1 MLGSS
6 DEARPR
12 DPVHIKVEEPEE
24 MAYWMN
30 ALKVDEST
38 LRNAI
43 QAVGFAAADVRDYLK
58 WRQAAHP
65 A

>member
-1 MLGSS
+1 MSGSS
-6 DEARPR
+6 EDAQPR
-12 DPVHIKVEEPEE
+12 DPVHIQVEEPDE
-24 MAYWMN
+24 MAYWVK

-43 QAVGFAAADVRDYLK
+43 QAVGFSANDVRDYLK
-58 WRQAAHP
+58 WRQAAH

>member
-6 DEARPR
+6 EDAKPR
-12 DPVHIKVEEPEE
+12 DPVHIQVEEPDE
-24 MAYWMN
+24 MAYWVN

-43 QAVGFAAADVRDYLK
+43 QAVGFSANDVRDYLK
-58 WRQAAHP
+58 WRQAAH